1 MKRKLFYLI
10 SNTNL
15 IKYRLLATIKRHPIT
30 IYEECSCMYVSN
42 SEKVPKVRLFTT
54 YYGYT
59 LKKRKSGEYLFDKYG
74 IKTGYEYIFEK

>member
-1 MKRKLFYLI
+1 MKRIL
-10 SNTNL
+10 
-15 IKYRLLATIKRHPIT
+15 YRLLATIKRHPIT

-42 SEKVPKVRLFTT
+42 YEKVPKVPKVRLFTT

-59 LKKRKSGEYLFDKYG
+59 LKKRKTGEDLFDKYG